1 MICGSITDHS
11 SGTLEVS
18 VVKRLATAGQQPSV
32 RDRAL
37 IAAMLYSFA
46 CVSSRCWSE
55 FIHS

>member
-1 MICGSITDHS
+1 
-11 SGTLEVS
+11 
-18 VVKRLATAGQQPSV
+18 VKRLATAGQQPSV

-37 IAAMLYSFA
+37 IAATFYSFA